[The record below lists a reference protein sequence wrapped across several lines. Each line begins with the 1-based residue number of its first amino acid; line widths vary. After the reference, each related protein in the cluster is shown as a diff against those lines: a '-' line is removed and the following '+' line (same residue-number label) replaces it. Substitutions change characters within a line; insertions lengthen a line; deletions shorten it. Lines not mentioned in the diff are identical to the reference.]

1 MHPSFQK
8 LFAIL
13 ELQRKKTLDS
23 VMQLNNE
30 QINSAPEGKWSI
42 AHILSHIIAAE
53 NMSLQYIRKK
63 IQGVKEAED
72 TGIKE
77 EIKMI
82 VLKMSQRLPGIKFKA
97 PKQVVET
104 TTLFRDFETIKKEW
118 DTVRGEFSTLLETIP
133 DEYVNRKIYR
143 HVRVGYLN
151 MKHALMFFREHIGHH
166 IPQIKK
172 LL

>member
-1 MHPSFQK
+1 
-8 LFAIL
+8 
-13 ELQRKKTLDS
+13 LQRKKTLDS
-23 VMQLNNE
+23 VVQLNND
-30 QINSAPEGKWSI
+30 QLNFAPEGKWSI

-77 EIKMI
+77 EIKMVI
-82 VLKMSQRLPGIKFKA
+82 LKLSQRVPGIKFKA

-104 TTLFRDFETIKKEW
+104 TTQFRDFATIKKEW
-118 DTVRGEFSTLLETIP
+118 DTVRHEYNVLLETIP
-133 DEYVNRKIYR
+133 EEYINRKIYR

-151 MKHALMFFREHIGHH
+151 MKHALMFFREHISHH
-166 IPQIKK
+166 LPQIKK